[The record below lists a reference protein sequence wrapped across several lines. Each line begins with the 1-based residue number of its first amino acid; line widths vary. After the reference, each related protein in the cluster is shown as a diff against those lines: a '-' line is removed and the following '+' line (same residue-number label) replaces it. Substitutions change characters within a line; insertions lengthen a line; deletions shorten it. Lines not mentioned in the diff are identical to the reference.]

1 MEIQFYLRIYAT
13 TGVVRKADAKK
24 MTYIYYWGLS
34 ERVLEITAGNNI
46 EHAQKELTRI
56 RSRKYSKQYNY
67 EIIKVIFTTEC
78 NRQTVTKIV
87 ESGIL

>member
-13 TGVVRKADAKK
+13 TGVVRRADARK
-24 MTYIYYWGLS
+24 IRSLCYWGFTD
-34 ERVLEITAGNNI
+34 VLEVTAGNNI

-56 RSRKYSKQYNY
+56 RSKKYSKQYNY
-67 EIIKVIFTTEC
+67 EMIKAIFTTEC
-78 NRQTVTKIV
+78 NITKIV